1 MLVTLNTSMRATEFI
16 TEKKLKAPTRSQCS
30 VGHSRLSN
38 VRYSQCVSRGYI
50 AHDSDHTDG
59 SGTQGKKGSGKPL
72 RGKKVK
78 TAPNGPVR
86 NYGGDHS

>member
-1 MLVTLNTSMRATEFI
+1 MRATEFI

-59 SGTQGKKGSGKPL
+59 SGTQGVKGSGNSL

-78 TAPNGPVR
+78 TAPNGPVK
-86 NYGGDHS
+86 NYGGNHS